1 MVILHEAHK
10 ITVTLSADVATNQ
23 LDCVS
28 SYTDYPENSNLQPK
42 GCYKTKTNGST
53 PVVLLSNNAA
63 GKQRELQ
70 YLSIFNT
77 DTASAQVSVK
87 LVDGSGSYE
96 LAKFTLAT
104 GEKME
109 YSSES
114 GFRVLA
120 SSGAVKTSLNQGNN
134 PVSSSFSRVI
144 LANDVVNNN
153 ASANTIADV
162 TGLSFP
168 VTSGKLYYFKFTIM
182 YDAAATT
189 TGSRWAINGPTTTY
203 LAAMSRYGL
212 TATSETVNHFN
223 AYNTPAAAN
232 ATSVSTSG
240 NVAVI
245 EGFLQPSA
253 AGDVIAR
260 FASEV
265 SSSAI
270 TAKAGSMVEYI
281 QLT

>member
-1 MVILHEAHK
+1 MILLSSSDKLTAQ
-10 ITVTLSADVATNQ
+10 LSADVTTNQ
-23 LDCVS
+23 PVCYVS
-28 SYTDYPENSNLQPK
+28 YCDEMPGRNVIK
-42 GCYKTKTNGST
+42 GNAATLANGTT
-53 PVVLLSNNAA
+53 PVVLA
-63 GKQRELQ
+63 GSPMPGFFREIM
-70 YLSIFNT
+70 YLSVQNV
-77 DTASAQVSVK
+77 DTAAAQVSIK
-87 LVDGSGSYE
+87 FDANGTTYE
-96 LAKFTLAT
+96 LTKVTLAS
-104 GEKME
+104 GEKLE

-114 GFRVLA
+114 GFKVLA
-120 SSGAVKTSLNQGNN
+120 NSGAVKTSLNQGNN
-134 PVSSSFSRVI
+134 PVSSEMNRVL

-168 VTSGKLYYFKFTIM
+168 VTSGKLYYFRFVIF

-203 LAAMSRYGL
+203 LAGTSRYGL
-212 TATSETVNHFN
+212 TATTETLNYFN

-232 ATSVSTSG
+232 ATSVGTTG
-240 NVAVI
+240 NIAII
-245 EGFLQPSA
+245 EGYITPSA

-265 SSSAI
+265 SASAI
-270 TAKAGSMVEYI
+270 TAKAGSYVEYI